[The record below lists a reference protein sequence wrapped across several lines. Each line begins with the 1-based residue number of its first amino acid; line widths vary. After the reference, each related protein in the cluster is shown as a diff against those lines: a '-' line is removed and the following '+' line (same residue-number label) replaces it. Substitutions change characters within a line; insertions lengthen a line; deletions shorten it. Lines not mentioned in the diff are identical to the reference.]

1 MQRLG
6 VRGTLGGLRRGCL
19 FNEVGFGMLS
29 HVQLVWLDTRSFLAR
44 ACF

>member
-6 VRGTLGGLRRGCL
+6 VRKALSGLKRGCL

-29 HVQLVWLDTRSFLAR
+29 HVQLVWLDTRSFFAHV
-44 ACF
+44 CF